1 MKIFKTTKCNST
13 KNPTI
18 HIEQLDL
25 NTINIKIWYDVKVSL
40 LKFIEH
46 DKNIENK
53 EGLQLSPT
61 TLVLDK
67 NYTLTDIIKDNHD
80 HSAYTLI
87 SKKDEDDS
95 FHFKF
100 LNLFNFTQAA
110 KLGMSSIVGGYHC
123 NLDLIFYVPFKD
135 STFEDITIV
144 GNTNSLFLNGT
155 EIIDSHNVDA
165 YPATFGTSC
174 DKFLPSI
181 LLSKDSNSI
190 ITAQLCT
197 HEGTPIKKANVDLL
211 FETTTG
217 YLNTTRATTDV
228 NGIAHIKVLGEELN
242 GKVKVGFKYFS
253 GKAEIIV

>member
-1 MKIFKTTKCNST
+1 MKIFKTTKSNSS
-13 KNPTI
+13 KKASI

-40 LKFIEH
+40 LKFIQH
-46 DKNIENK
+46 NDKLEDK
-53 EGLQLSPT
+53 EILPLTPT

-80 HSAYTLI
+80 HSAYTLV
-87 SKKDEDDS
+87 SRQDEDES
-95 FHFKF
+95 FNFKF

-110 KLGMSSIVGGYHC
+110 KLGRGSIAEGYNC

-135 STFEDITIV
+135 STFEDITIL
-144 GNTNSLFLNGT
+144 GNTESLFLNGT
-155 EIIDSHNVDA
+155 EIIDSHNVDV
-165 YPATFGTSC
+165 YPVTLGSSC
-174 DKFLPSI
+174 AKFLPAI
-181 LLSKDSNSI
+181 LLSKDSNNI

-197 HEGTPIKKANVDLL
+197 HEGTPIKKANVDFV

-217 YLNTTRATTDV
+217 YLSTTRATTDA
-228 NGIAHIKVLGEELN
+228 NGIAYTKVLGQEIN

-253 GKAEIIV
+253 GKAEINI